1 MVDSVTNKYECL
13 VVSHKKRLLSF
24 AFVEL
29 TILFYLSF
37 RKNYNNSFLLYCN
50 FWIIIILSKRKIK
63 KNYNNLEIAI

>member
-29 TILFYLSF
+29 TILVYLSF
-37 RKNYNNSFLLYCN
+37 RKNYNNP
-50 FWIIIILSKRKIK
+50 
-63 KNYNNLEIAI
+63 EIAIYKKRKREVCDDFKIFSTR